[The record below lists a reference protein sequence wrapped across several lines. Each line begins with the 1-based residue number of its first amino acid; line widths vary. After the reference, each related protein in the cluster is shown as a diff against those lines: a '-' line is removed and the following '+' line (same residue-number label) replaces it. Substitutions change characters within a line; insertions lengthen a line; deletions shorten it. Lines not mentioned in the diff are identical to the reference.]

1 MADRYLDSG
10 SASES
15 TPYESTST
23 AAHDLNDFDVGV
35 IATNLAVDQVIWVS
49 NTHSE
54 TFASPLFFTSSPNAT
69 PESPQRILCVTD
81 LGTNSALVSSPAA
94 SISCSHGS
102 GMNFEGYLWAH
113 GVSFTTT
120 SSSLTFGVT
129 TSGPHVQF
137 YHTCK
142 FTMSQVNNFIE
153 FRTGNAAGST
163 NDQSVFHFHDC
174 EFKFAAGGQCIQI
187 RHADAHYKNISIDA
201 AGTTPTSLFEGY
213 FGTYG
218 RVFLEDSDLS
228 NVSLTNLLS
237 DQTSGFLE
245 FRARNIKLPSGITY
259 CTQSATSNGVEMY
272 LDDITVGTA
281 HVPYYRNFYTGE
293 VFCEQTILP
302 NATADRMYLRN
313 DDTEPHAMK
322 LDAHATHC
330 SRWNPL
336 YSDWLH
342 IEVEDTATAIT
353 PFAEILV
360 EGDGASALKDI
371 DTWIEV
377 DAKTVASTSNE
388 AARSTD
394 GAAATSSG
402 TDQAAG
408 TISWT
413 GHGYTTP
420 RTHKLALGSSITPV
434 REGYIR
440 IRVALGKA
448 NSAIF
453 IGKVGYS

>member
-10 SASES
+10 SASEA
-15 TPYESTST
+15 TPYESTAS
-23 AAHDLNDFDVGV
+23 AAHDLLDFDVGV
-35 IATNLAVDQVIWVS
+35 IATDLAADETIWVS

-54 TFASPLFFTSSPNAT
+54 TAAIPLFFTSSPNAT
-69 PESPQRILCVTD
+69 PQAPQRILCVTD
-81 LGTNSALVSSPAA
+81 LGTNVSLSSSAAA
-94 SISCSHGS
+94 SIGCSHGS
-102 GMNFEGYLWAH
+102 GMNLEGYLWVH
-113 GVSFTTT
+113 GVEFST
-120 SSSLTFGVT
+120 SSSSITFGVT
-129 TSGPHVQF
+129 SSGPHVQDF
-137 YHTCK
+137 HVCK

-153 FRTGNAAGST
+153 FRTGNSAASN
-163 NDQSVFHFHDC
+163 NDQSVFRYYDC
-174 EFKFAAGGQCIQI
+174 EFKFGATGQCIQI
-187 RHADAHYKNISIDA
+187 RHADAYYKNLSVDA

-228 NVSLTNLLS
+228 NVSFTNLLS

-245 FRARNIKLPSGITY
+245 FRGRNIKLPAGVTY
-259 CTQSATSNGVEMY
+259 CTSSALANGVEMY

-281 HVPYYRNFYTGE
+281 HVPYYRSFYTGE

-302 NATADRMYLRN
+302 NSTADRMYLRN
-313 DDTEPHAMK
+313 DDTEPHSIK

-342 IEVEDTATAIT
+342 IEVEDTSTAIT

-360 EGDGASALKDI
+360 DGDGAAALKDI
-371 DTWIEV
+371 ETWIEV

-388 AARSTD
+388 ADRTTD

-408 TISWT
+408 TITWT
-413 GHGYTTP
+413 GHGYSTP
-420 RTHKLALGSSITPV
+420 RTHKLSLGSSITPA
-434 REGYIR
+434 RKGYIR
-440 IRVALGKA
+440 ARVACGKA
-448 NSAIF
+448 NAAIY